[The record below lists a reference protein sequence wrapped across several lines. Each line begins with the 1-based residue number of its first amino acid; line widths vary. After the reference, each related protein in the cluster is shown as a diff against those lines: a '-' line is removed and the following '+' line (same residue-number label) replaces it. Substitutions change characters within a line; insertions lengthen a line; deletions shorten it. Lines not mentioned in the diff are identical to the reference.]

1 MFLVPFAATFVGDV
15 ATLGFATVTTPA
27 LVWLSGV
34 IAKTL
39 VINPF
44 IGGLVISVVWAIFLM
59 PPASS
64 ADLAIAV
71 MLDPLS
77 SGAAGLGTNS
87 LIAPLTFASQSLSK
101 LTIYVVLGIVMP
113 SIISVTIM
121 KILKACHKVKDD
133 DMKMHIV

>member
-1 MFLVPFAATFVGDV
+1 MRFRNSNS
-15 ATLGFATVTTPA
+15 PA
-27 LVWLSGV
+27 LAWLSGV

-59 PPASS
+59 TPASS
-64 ADLAIAV
+64 AALAIAV

-101 LTIYVVLGIVMP
+101 LAIFVVLGIVIL

-121 KILKACHKVKDD
+121 KILKACHKIKDD
-133 DMKMHIV
+133 DMKMNIL